1 MNLNQTNN
9 ERENVI
15 AQAYWKKI
23 EKLSLQ
29 LFILRNK
36 EDILSDKIN
45 KKESQLNETRV
56 KYEAIKERQERQ
68 ERKAV
73 EKMEKEEAMK
83 ERQERKAV
91 EKMEK
96 EEAMKERQERK
107 AVEKMEKEEAMKE
120 RQERKAVEKMEKEE
134 AMKERQER
142 KAVEKMEKEEAMK
155 ERQERQSTKLAE
167 KMAKEEMRQNKK
179 YISTAS
185 QLQSVSKLSN
195 ETIIH
200 LVNSD
205 DISIENLMRLAA
217 CRLQEDYPSGWDIP
231 TFKKQ
236 FIQDF
241 GSTNWLKGMQN
252 QSNSISSVFYRMC
265 PESTTS
271 TSKLTRKMHAI
282 PSFVKVTSS
291 YGASPTYIFDA
302 NLYLHF

>member
-1 MNLNQTNN
+1 MMNLNQINI

-29 LFILRNK
+29 LFILKNK

-83 ERQERKAV
+83 KRQERKAV

-96 EEAMKERQERK
+96 EEAMK
-107 AVEKMEKEEAMKE
+107 
-120 RQERKAVEKMEKEE
+120 
-134 AMKERQER
+134 
-142 KAVEKMEKEEAMK
+142 
-155 ERQERQSTKLAE
+155 ERQSTKLAE

-195 ETIIH
+195 ETIIN

-205 DISIENLMRLAA
+205 DISIENLMRLSA
-217 CRLQEDYPSGWDIP
+217 CRLQEEFPSGWDIP
-231 TFKKQ
+231 TFKKR

-252 QSNSISSVFYRMC
+252 QSNSINSVFYRMC

-282 PSFVKVTSS
+282 QSFVKVTSS

>member
-1 MNLNQTNN
+1 MNLNQSNN

-15 AQAYWKKI
+15 AQAYWSKI
-23 EKLSLQ
+23 EKLTLQ

-56 KYEAIKERQERQ
+56 KYEAIKERQER
-68 ERKAV
+68 KAA

-83 ERQERKAV
+83 ERQERKAA

-96 EEAMKERQERK
+96 EEAMKERHERK
-107 AVEKMEKEEAMKE
+107 AAEKMEQKEAMKE
-120 RQERKAVEKMEKEE
+120 RHERKA
-134 AMKERQER
+134 
-142 KAVEKMEKEEAMK
+142 
-155 ERQERQSTKLAE
+155 AE
-167 KMAKEEMRQNKK
+167 KMAKEELRQNKK

-195 ETIIH
+195 ETIIR
-200 LVNSD
+200 LVNSN
-205 DISIENLMRLAA
+205 DISIENLARVTG

-231 TFKKQ
+231 TFKKR

-241 GSTNWLKGMQN
+241 CSTNWLKGMQN
-252 QSNSISSVFYRMC
+252 QSNSIGSVFYRMC
-265 PESTTS
+265 PGSTTS
-271 TSKLTRKMHAI
+271 TSKITGKMRTI
-282 PSFVKVTSS
+282 PSFVKVTSN
-291 YGASPTYIFDA
+291 YDASPTYIFDA

>member
-1 MNLNQTNN
+1 MNLNQSNI

-15 AQAYWKKI
+15 AQAYWSKI

-68 ERKAV
+68 ARKAA
-73 EKMEKEEAMK
+73 EKMEKEEAMKERHARKAAEKMAKEEAMK

-91 EKMEK
+91 EK
-96 EEAMKERQERK
+96 EEA
-107 AVEKMEKEEAMKE
+107 V
-120 RQERKAVEKMEKEE
+120 
-134 AMKERQER
+134 
-142 KAVEKMEKEEAMK
+142 K

-167 KMAKEEMRQNKK
+167 KMAKEELRQNKK

-195 ETIIH
+195 ETIIR

-217 CRLQEDYPSGWDIP
+217 CRLQEDCPSGWDIP
-231 TFKKQ
+231 TFKKR